1 MLERVVCSFLTK
13 TGQISKK
20 ESDVSQ
26 DGLCRSD
33 ILVWS
38 DNYGAS
44 RLRCP
49 PEDRQ
54 STGEGLV
61 CMSVGDLHIPR
72 VNQSGGREAARSCIS
87 DVLASEAIAMLSRR
101 C

>member
-1 MLERVVCSFLTK
+1 MLFSHKNRTDFKNE
-13 TGQISKK
+13 G
-20 ESDVSQ
+20 DVSQ
-26 DGLCRSD
+26 DGLRHSD

-54 STGEGLV
+54 STGEGYMHECGRLCIYLV
-61 CMSVGDLHIPR
+61 LI
-72 VNQSGGREAARSCIS
+72 NLAAVRPPC
-87 DVLASEAIAMLSRR
+87 LAFRT

>member
-1 MLERVVCSFLTK
+1 MLFSRKNRPDFK
-13 TGQISKK
+13 N

-26 DGLCRSD
+26 DGLRRSD

-72 VNQSGGREAARSCIS
+72 VNQSGGRKAALSCIS
-87 DVLASEAIAMLSRR
+87 DVLASEAIAMLSRG